1 MDTYEFNSSNSFI
14 KDLINETINSN
25 SKMNVLYNQN
35 FEIYID
41 TIIDKKILK
50 NLNFIMKNP
59 KSESIHN

>member
-1 MDTYEFNSSNSFI
+1 
-14 KDLINETINSN
+14 
-25 SKMNVLYNQN
+25 MNVLYNQN